1 MTPNAAKKGR
11 SFKGA
16 VAYIIHDPDGAK
28 TAERVLFTET
38 RNLRTDD
45 PEKAAKVMAYTAQH
59 AAELKEAA
67 GIKATG
73 RKPGPPVYHLS
84 LSWVPGEKPTQAE
97 MMEAGTAILEKLGY
111 GEHEA
116 VFAAHGDKAHMHL
129 HIIVNRVN
137 PVTGIS
143 HNPKDDHKIL
153 HSWGHEYDKARG
165 MEHHSPER
173 AAKYEKDPE
182 KKAEYR
188 RMAEE
193 ARQHKGTANSKAR
206 ADWEAAAGATHPKSK
221 RYLDIKAEFAERI
234 KNLARKGRDN
244 AVRHSAQWEEIK
256 ARQANERAALWD
268 KQCQAFK
275 IRQGFNKASKA
286 GEYSW
291 QKYQADRA
299 KLKKRHED
307 QMRALRARLKEENV
321 PEVSFFMATQKEK
334 RREFYKMNRTGGW
347 AVLLAT
353 LEATIKTPLSE
364 HGNHH
369 RGHLSRFFTALV
381 AKDARAAMFAKR
393 LNSEKEAFFKKLDER
408 NLPAF
413 QRLWAKQNTE
423 LDELR
428 TKYAEARDLAKKHAV
443 QKIEAAKETDKQ
455 ARTLLAARH
464 KTERQDLKRQQA
476 EETGELRKE
485 WAALNADR
493 RTAWDSYKKLR
504 ATQAER
510 QKEDKSVSLADR
522 YNNRASLF
530 ESYESNNSTEEK
542 LAHGQARPEPYRDRG
557 R

>member
-11 SFKGA
+11 SFKDA

-45 PEKAAKVMAYTAQH
+45 PEKAAKVMAYTAHH

-73 RKPGPPVYHLS
+73 RKTNAPVYHLS
-84 LSWVPGEKPTQAE
+84 LSWVQGERPTQAE

-116 VFAAHGDKAHMHL
+116 VFAAHGDKAHLHL
-129 HIIVNRVN
+129 HIIVNRIN
-137 PVTGIS
+137 PETGRT
-143 HNPKDDHKIL
+143 HNPPDDYSVL
-153 HSWGHEYDKARG
+153 QSWGHEYDKARG
-165 MEHHSPER
+165 LEHLSPER

-182 KKAEYR
+182 KRAEYQ

-193 ARQHKGTANSKAR
+193 VRRSKGTAHSKAR

-234 KNLARKGRDN
+234 KNLVRKGRDN
-244 AVRHSAQWEEIK
+244 AVRHSGQWEEIK
-256 ARQANERAALWD
+256 ARQVSERTALWD
-268 KQCQAFK
+268 KQCQVFK
-275 IRQGFNKASKA
+275 TRQGFNKASKA

-307 QMRALRARLKEENV
+307 QIRALRARLKEENA
-321 PEVSFFMATQKEK
+321 PEVSFFMTRQKEK
-334 RREFYKMNRTGGW
+334 KREFYKLNRTGGW

-393 LNSEKEAFFKKLDER
+393 LNNEKEAFFKKLDER

-413 QRLWAKQNTE
+413 QRLWAKQKTE
-423 LDELR
+423 FDELR
-428 TKYAEARDLAKKHAV
+428 TKYIEARDLAKKRAT
-443 QKIEAAKETDKQ
+443 QKIEASKETDKQ
-455 ARTLLAARH
+455 VRALLTARH
-464 KTERQDLKRQQA
+464 RMERQALKKRQA
-476 EETGELRKE
+476 EETGELQKE
-485 WAALNADR
+485 WAALNTDR
-493 RTAWDSYKKLR
+493 RAVWDSYKKLR
-504 ATQAER
+504 AAQAER
-510 QKEDKSVSLADR
+510 QKEDKNASLADR

-530 ESYESNNSTEEK
+530 ENYDSNNSIEEK
-542 LAHGQARPEPYRDRG
+542 LVHGQDRPEPHRDRG